1 MYFFLLHAAF
11 WVVNEVSLPVYVID
25 DLQICPQTFIHLFP
39 VFWLLSDWI
48 ALDVDLGQ
56 SGPFQV
62 SDPPEIFDEIG
73 IDRQMVEAGEFRQ
86 WLQVLALQAIFNDLY
101 LLLLSSSWVR
111 AGRVGKW
118 SKELS

>member
-1 MYFFLLHAAF
+1 M
-11 WVVNEVSLPVYVID
+11 ID

-111 AGRVGKW
+111 AGRVGK
-118 SKELS
+118 